1 MRREMRGGKGPF
13 SGRGERLLKF
23 ESEPRLKR
31 RRNMRWPA
39 LLLFALLAPMPAG
52 AKPKVDVHIR
62 VHDGLGRDHATD
74 SLSKSGGTNPLNV
87 TNQSI
92 FFLNVTVTSGDAAA
106 VAKNHGEW
114 CISGDN
120 SLDING
126 DYDGT
131 LDGNKLEIRITSNNG
146 KMKKYHYEIY
156 DHKWRKLAD
165 I

>member
-1 MRREMRGGKGPF
+1 
-13 SGRGERLLKF
+13 
-23 ESEPRLKR
+23 
-31 RRNMRWPA
+31 MRWLA
-39 LLLFALLAPMPAG
+39 LSLFALLMPMPAG

-62 VHDGLGRDHATD
+62 VHEGLGRDHATD
-74 SLSKSGGTNPLNV
+74 SLTKSGATNSANV

-92 FFLNVTVTSGDAAA
+92 FFLNVTVTSGDAGA

-120 SLDING
+120 ALDING

-131 LDGNKLEIRITSNNG
+131 LDGNNLEIHITGNNG
-146 KMKKYHYEIY
+146 KAKKYHYEIY

-165 I
+165 L